1 MPFAATFGIVVLVIV
16 VLVVVVL
23 VVVVDFVV
31 FGVAELF
38 RITNGTV
45 RPATLW

>member
-1 MPFAATFGIVVLVIV
+1 MPFAATFGIVVLV
-16 VLVVVVL
+16 VVVL
-23 VVVVDFVV
+23 VVDFVV